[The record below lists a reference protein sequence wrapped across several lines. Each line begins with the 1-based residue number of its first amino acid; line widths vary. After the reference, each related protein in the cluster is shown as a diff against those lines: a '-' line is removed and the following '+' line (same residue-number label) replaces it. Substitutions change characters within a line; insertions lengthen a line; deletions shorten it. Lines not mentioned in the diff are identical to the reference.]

1 MTSVLLG
8 ASLEARGWSGTQVSL
23 LLAAILAGT
32 AITSIVV
39 GRFANRIGRRRLYA
53 ILFGG
58 LALAGLV
65 FGLTTAF
72 WALFLVALA
81 GTLST
86 DVVESGPFTS
96 LEQAMLPSTTP
107 PERRARAFGVYN
119 AVAAVAGSVGAL
131 AAGLPAFLANRRV
144 QSTADHRWFLILVP
158 IGLVGAWISLR
169 LSTTIEAGGAA
180 ASQRPLDRSKPVVT
194 KLAGLFAVDSFAG
207 GFAVQAF
214 MVFYLSVRFGASLQ
228 LLAVVFFFVG
238 LLQSLSFL
246 VAWRLADR
254 FGLLNTMVFTHIPSN
269 LLLAAIPFAPTL
281 GVAIALLFARF
292 ALSQMDVPTRQ
303 AYVAALVDPDERP
316 AAAAYTNTARYVVR
330 PAGAALAG
338 VAQKVAFGLPFV
350 IAGGIKIVYDVAIYA
365 WFGGVQL
372 PEDEPGSEPQ
382 PGDEP
387 DPADEPPQ

>member
-1 MTSVLLG
+1 
-8 ASLEARGWSGTQVSL
+8 
-23 LLAAILAGT
+23 
-32 AITSIVV
+32 
-39 GRFANRIGRRRLYA
+39 
-53 ILFGG
+53 
-58 LALAGLV
+58 
-65 FGLTTAF
+65 
-72 WALFLVALA
+72 
-81 GTLST
+81 
-86 DVVESGPFTS
+86 
-96 LEQAMLPSTTP
+96 
-107 PERRARAFGVYN
+107 
-119 AVAAVAGSVGAL
+119 
-131 AAGLPAFLANRRV
+131 
-144 QSTADHRWFLILVP
+144 
-158 IGLVGAWISLR
+158 
-169 LSTTIEAGGAA
+169 
-180 ASQRPLDRSKPVVT
+180 LDRSKPVVT

-372 PEDEPGSEPQ
+372 PEDEPGSEPP
-382 PGDEP
+382 PGDGP